1 MHPAIRPVRTG
12 PCSLRVGQRAAYVAV
27 RQMHFCSHGRT
38 APQALLS
45 TLVTAFWLAACGSA
59 TIFSRDDARVLR
71 GEYPDFLAPA
81 PRPPPSSACD
91 ATQSPCHA
99 VGDGHTDDTAAL
111 QHCIDAACKRDVGG
125 RFTVLLPKGK
135 RFLSG
140 SLNLTSGLRLV
151 VDGTLLGT
159 TDPSRYPVVPPLPG
173 YGPGQRDSAVHGW
186 GRHQALLS
194 GWNMSHVTVTGSGT
208 IDGQGLVKDSK
219 LGSSWMSRFTSKTL
233 DFGRPRI
240 WEPMFSSHLELSHVR
255 ITNQAFW
262 AVHPYGCD
270 DVYIGHVNVSAP
282 RDEGIAN
289 DDGIDPDSTGNLLVE
304 DCWVSVGDNS
314 VAIKS
319 GMDWYGRQL
328 NMASYNQVYRN
339 SVFTCETFAIGSE
352 MSGSVYNITVDNCI
366 FGTDG
371 SDFAGVHF
379 KAPRGRGG
387 SIHDIN
393 VINSVFHLETSRKQG
408 MPISASMF
416 YGSPPTYC
424 HPACNASATPHV
436 HHVLFKNLTFFLPT
450 TGAQPQAVKATPS
463 FQFTG
468 VPESPMSDFHFE
480 DLTVSSAG
488 GASHGWQCAN
498 VTGFTFERV
507 LPAPTAASGCMA
519 AA

>member
-1 MHPAIRPVRTG
+1 
-12 PCSLRVGQRAAYVAV
+12 VAP
-27 RQMHFCSHGRT
+27 
-38 APQALLS
+38 APQA
-45 TLVTAFWLAACGSA
+45 
-59 TIFSRDDARVLR
+59 
-71 GEYPDFLAPA
+71 
-81 PRPPPSSACD
+81 PPTSSCD

-99 VGDGHTDDTAAL
+99 VGDGRTDDTVAL
-111 QHCIDAACKRDVGG
+111 QHCIDTGCKPGVDG
-125 RFTVLLPKGK
+125 RFTVLLPAGK
-135 RFLSG
+135 RFLTG

-151 VDGTLLGT
+151 VNGALLGS
-159 TDPSRYPVVPPLPG
+159 TDPSRYPVIPPLPG

-194 GWNMSHVTVTGSGT
+194 GWNMSHVTVTGSGV
-208 IDGQGLVKDSK
+208 IDGQGLVNDSK
-219 LGSSWMSRFTSKTL
+219 LGSSWMSRFTGTRHCTKPKCDPTKL
-233 DFGRPRI
+233 PAAKALEFGRPRI
-240 WEPMFSSHLELSHVR
+240 WEPMFSFHLELSHVR
-255 ITNQAFW
+255 IINQAFW

-289 DDGIDPDSTGNLLVE
+289 DDGIDPDSTGNVLVE

-319 GMDWYGRQL
+319 GMDWYGRKL

-352 MSGSVYNITVDNCI
+352 MSGSVYNITIDNCI

-387 SIHDIN
+387 SIHNID
-393 VINSVFHLETSRKQG
+393 VINSVFHLETSKKQR

-416 YGSPPTYC
+416 YGSPPAYC

-436 HHVLFKNLTFFLPT
+436 HNVLFKNLTFFLPKADT
-450 TGAQPQAVKATPS
+450 QRTMAQGKAAS
-463 FQFTG
+463 FSFTG
-468 VPESPMSDFHFE
+468 VPEAPMANFHFE
-480 DLTVSSAG
+480 DLTVSSIG
-488 GASHGWQCAN
+488 GASHGWQCSN
-498 VTGFTFERV
+498 VRGFTFERV
-507 LPAPTAASGCMA
+507 LPTPTNASGCMA
-519 AA
+519 DK